1 MKARFARITKAALSV
16 AVAAALLLPAW
27 GGVAAGDSLQPSG
40 WAAWNALR
48 GDAYELDAIE
58 RHLEDA
64 DGKVVCRPETLVR
77 YAGSSI
83 RYQGALEINP
93 AFRQRLERFEQLLSE
108 TAVEVYGRAPR
119 RIRHFGAYSCRSSR
133 NRSYRLSEHALGNA
147 VDIVG
152 FDFGSATKQQPLA
165 AGLPRQL
172 RGAFEIRVA
181 RHWNAGAG
189 STALVHTRF
198 LRLLLER
205 LQERENVFRG
215 MVGPGHPGHA
225 DHFHFDMSPWR
236 YVRL

>member
-1 MKARFARITKAALSV
+1 MKARSSPVTKAAVSV

-27 GGVAAGDSLQPSG
+27 GGFAAGDSRQPSG
-40 WAAWNALR
+40 WATWNAFR
-48 GDAYELDAIE
+48 GDAYELDAIQ

-64 DGKVVCRPETLVR
+64 AGKVVCRPETLVR

-83 RYQGALEINP
+83 RYQGAVEINP

-108 TAVEVYGRAPR
+108 TALEVYGRPPR
-119 RIRHFGAYSCRSSR
+119 RIRHLGAYSCRSSR

-147 VDIVG
+147 IDIVG
-152 FDFGSATKQQPLA
+152 FDFAPATKQRPLA

-172 RGAFEIRVA
+172 RGAFEVRVA
-181 RHWNAGAG
+181 RHWNASAG
-189 STALVHTRF
+189 NTALVHARF
-198 LRLLLER
+198 LRLLLDR
-205 LQERENVFRG
+205 LQERGNVFRG
-215 MVGPGHPGHA
+215 VVGPGHPGHA